1 MSHSCSA
8 SIVIR
13 ASRDRVWKALTEP
26 AAVKAYFFGTELET
40 SWHPGSP
47 LFFRGEWQ
55 GKQYEDRGQVLSF
68 EPLHSLSYD
77 YWSSFSGLEDKPE
90 LRQIVRYDLDE
101 QDGGTRVRVHQ
112 SNFDTEERAGHSE
125 QNWRGVLEA
134 LKKYVE
140 PSR

>member
-13 ASRDRVWKALTEP
+13 APRDRVWKALTEP
-26 AAVKAYFFGTELET
+26 AEVKAYFFDTELET
-40 SWHPGSP
+40 SWRPGSP

-55 GKQYEDRGQVLSF
+55 GKQYEDRGKVLSF
-68 EPLHSLSYD
+68 EPPHSLSYD

-101 QDGGTRVRVHQ
+101 QDGGTRVRAHQ
-112 SNFDTEERAGHSE
+112 SNFDTQERAEHSE

-140 PSR
+140 SSR